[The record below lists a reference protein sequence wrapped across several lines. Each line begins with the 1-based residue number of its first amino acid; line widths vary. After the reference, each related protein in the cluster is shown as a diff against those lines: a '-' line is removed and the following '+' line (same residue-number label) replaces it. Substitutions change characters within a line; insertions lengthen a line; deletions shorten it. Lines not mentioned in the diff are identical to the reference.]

1 MRNLIVI
8 AVALAESFSQA
19 AEYKTVKNNS
29 IPSKYKQVV
38 EFKENWTWSNKIK
51 KWKHKDGRQLTAL
64 RLLSQK
70 EIKLVPVESAKKK
83 GPFIY
88 VWNKQSKTI
97 RIICTGFGIKHK
109 GIK

>member
-8 AVALAESFSQA
+8 AVALAASFSQA

-83 GPFIY
+83 GPFITFGTSKA
-88 VWNKQSKTI
+88 KQLELSAQVLELSTKE
-97 RIICTGFGIKHK
+97 
-109 GIK
+109 